1 MDNFGV
7 PHQKSL
13 NLCLVDLLL
22 LEKLANIEVLA
33 SLLAALKCFCN
44 GFSQELCVTQG
55 RHLAHRLKS
64 FLL

>member
-1 MDNFGV
+1 MDNLGV

-13 NLCLVDLLL
+13 VNLLL
-22 LEKLANIEVLA
+22 LEKLASIEGLA
-33 SLLAALKCFCN
+33 SLMAALKCICN
-44 GFSQELCVTQG
+44 GFSQELRVTQG